1 MVTDRPF
8 VAWAENGGFIML
20 GLCRRLASCAIVVA
34 SFALAGCSSPTMIL
48 DAVTTV
54 AEERPM
60 SQVTADA
67 GLKIDINTKLLSNKY
82 RDLFLDM
89 NTIVFERRVLLTGS
103 VQTRAQKRRATRLV
117 RGIKGVTK
125 VINELQVT
133 GDGTLMN
140 TANDLWIETK
150 LKARLL
156 GAGGVS
162 SINYRWRSVNGVV
175 YFAGVAQNRRELARV
190 IRLARSTNHVNKVVT
205 HVRIK

>member
-1 MVTDRPF
+1 
-8 VAWAENGGFIML
+8 ML
-20 GLCRRLASCAIVVA
+20 RLCRQLGTCAIVVA
-34 SFALAGCSSPTMIL
+34 GFALAGCSSPTMIL

-67 GLKIDINTKLLSNKY
+67 GLKIDINAKLLSNKY
-82 RDLFLDM
+82 RDLFLDV
-89 NTIVFERRVLLTGS
+89 NTLVFERRVLLTGS
-103 VQTRAQKRRATRLV
+103 VQTGAQKRRATSLV
-117 RGIKGVTK
+117 RGIRGITK

-133 GDGTLMN
+133 GDGTLMD

-175 YFAGVAQNRRELARV
+175 YFVGVAQNRRELSRV